1 MQVSPT
7 TAQDTKDQFM
17 QLLVTQ
23 LQNQDPL
30 DPIKQYDFLS
40 QLAQFSTLEGI
51 EKLNDQVEQ
60 QAGLQAELLQ
70 LQQLS
75 QAAQLVG
82 SRITYQTTE
91 TADPIEGVVESVSTR
106 NGRLQLNVGDDAVGL
121 DQVVQILGPSDD
133 DRWPAAAVMKL
144 ASLL

>member
-91 TADPIEGVVESVSTR
+91 TGGPIEGVVESVSTR

-144 ASLL
+144 AGLL